1 MDEMIKGMKET
12 LLSVRKRADEYRTK
26 AAALQQQIH
35 ALQQQQTSLTA
46 ELMKAQTEAN
56 RCESVAASLS
66 SYIEPAKPGFG
77 PTPICYPYGFIN
89 TVSPT
94 YVDPRWA
101 SPCAEVM
108 RGDCVD
114 HSGNMVLDKSVVK
127 ENIPANTTNIEKLD

>member
-35 ALQQQQTSLTA
+35 ALQQQQTSLTT
-46 ELMKAQTEAN
+46 ELMKAQAEVN

-66 SYIEPAKPGFG
+66 SYIEPAKPGFV
-77 PTPICYPYGFIN
+77 PTPNYYPYGFIN

-94 YVDPRWA
+94 YADPRWA
-101 SPCAEVM
+101 SPCTAGM
-108 RGDCVD
+108 RDD
-114 HSGNMVLDKSVVK
+114 GNMVLDKSVVE
-127 ENIPANTTNIEKLD
+127 ENIPTNTTNIEKLD

>member
-108 RGDCVD
+108 RDD
-114 HSGNMVLDKSVVK
+114 GNIVLDKSIVK

>member
-12 LLSVRKRADEYRTK
+12 LSSVRKRADEYRTK

-35 ALQQQQTSLTA
+35 ALQQQLTNLTT
-46 ELMKAQTEAN
+46 ELLKAQAEVS

-77 PTPICYPYGFIN
+77 PTPNCYPYGFIN

-108 RGDCVD
+108 RDD
-114 HSGNMVLDKSVVK
+114 GNIVLDKSVVK
-127 ENIPANTTNIEKLD
+127 ENIPTNNTNIEKLD

>member
-35 ALQQQQTSLTA
+35 ALQQQQTSLTT
-46 ELMKAQTEAN
+46 ELMKAQAEVN

-66 SYIEPAKPGFG
+66 SYIEPAKSGFG
-77 PTPICYPYGFIN
+77 PAPDYYPYGFIN

-94 YVDPRWA
+94 YADPRWA

-108 RGDCVD
+108 RDD
-114 HSGNMVLDKSVVK
+114 GNIVLDKSVVK
-127 ENIPANTTNIEKLD
+127 EDIPTTTNIEKLD

>member
-12 LLSVRKRADEYRTK
+12 LSSVRKRADEYRTK

-35 ALQQQQTSLTA
+35 ALQQQQTSLTT
-46 ELMKAQTEAN
+46 ELMKAQAEVN

-66 SYIEPAKPGFG
+66 SYIEPAKSGFG
-77 PTPICYPYGFIN
+77 PAPDYYPYGFIN

-94 YVDPRWA
+94 YADPRWA

-108 RGDCVD
+108 RDD
-114 HSGNMVLDKSVVK
+114 GNIVLDKSVVK
-127 ENIPANTTNIEKLD
+127 EDIPTTTNLEKLD

>member
-108 RGDCVD
+108 RDD
-114 HSGNMVLDKSVVK
+114 GNIVLDKSIVK
-127 ENIPANTTNIEKLD
+127 ENIPTNTTNIEKLD

>member
-101 SPCAEVM
+101 NPCAEVM
-108 RGDCVD
+108 RDD
-114 HSGNMVLDKSVVK
+114 GNMVLDKSVVK